1 MEENE
6 AKFNAEARAAGGGGE
21 RTGKSLW
28 SPIKGANRLSMS
40 VAKDGKARRRSSI
53 AEALPSR
60 RNSTCVP
67 SGGARRASCGG
78 VSLCSGGAAGLAL
91 GGTLTLTLTL
101 TPSADPHPH
110 PNPNP
115 NPKAAHGVP
124 VYLYQFSQPLSSDP
138 GYHSP

>member
-6 AKFNAEARAAGGGGE
+6 AKFNAEARAAGGGGA

-28 SPIKGANRLSMS
+28 SPIKGANRLAIS

-60 RNSTCVP
+60 RSSTCVP
-67 SGGARRASCGG
+67 SGGARRASCAG

-91 GGTLTLTLTL
+91 GGTLTLT
-101 TPSADPHPH
+101 PSADPH

-115 NPKAAHGVP
+115 NPNPNPHPTPKP
-124 VYLYQFSQPLSSDP
+124 
-138 GYHSP
+138 